1 MTLFT
6 KQQAPEGR
14 DTPIETSDLHT
25 ITGHSIHHRFL
36 KVMRK
41 LYWVWDASGG

>member
-6 KQQAPEGR
+6 RHQAPEGR

-25 ITGHSIHHRFL
+25 ITGHSIHPPFAEGYEEIVL
-36 KVMRK
+36 GMGCF
-41 LYWVWDASGG
+41 WG